1 MNINEAEQQTLLQ
14 ALSNDARTLYLLG
27 IKPTCHKTTAKSEPL
42 NYKNLLKLL
51 NGKEQNFTLGRQ
63 INSLIKE
70 LLNVG
75 LVSFEQEVELN
86 HSFNGKTL
94 VLPLTLIKTDDY
106 SRLHLQWQPMSINWQ
121 PDNGLV
127 EDLAK
132 LMGIIDYQYSEL
144 ELGDFIAYWLG
155 RPEANFSLFQWTQ
168 KFVFNLKHKR
178 LAHGTP
184 TVHKVGQQLVHAKAG
199 IVADDNAK
207 KLVEKYSK
215 KHEQN
220 SDNN

>member
-1 MNINEAEQQTLLQ
+1 MNINEAEQQALLQ

-27 IKPTCHKTTAKSEPL
+27 IKPSVDKTTAISEPL

-51 NGKEQNFTLGRQ
+51 NGKEHKFTLGRQ

-70 LLNVG
+70 LLHVG
-75 LVSFEQEVELN
+75 LVSFEQDVELN

-94 VLPLTLIKTDDY
+94 VLPLTLTKADDY
-106 SRLHLQWQPMSINWQ
+106 SRLHLEWQSMQLNWQ
-121 PDNGLV
+121 PDKRLIQ
-127 EDLAK
+127 DLAK
-132 LMGIIDYQYSEL
+132 LMGIIDYQHTDL

-155 RPEANFSLFQWTQ
+155 RPESHFTQFQWTQ

-178 LAHGTP
+178 LAHGTS
-184 TVHKVGQQLVHAKAG
+184 TVHKVGQQLVQAKAG
-199 IVADDNAK
+199 IVADENAK

-215 KHEQN
+215 KN
-220 SDNN
+220 V